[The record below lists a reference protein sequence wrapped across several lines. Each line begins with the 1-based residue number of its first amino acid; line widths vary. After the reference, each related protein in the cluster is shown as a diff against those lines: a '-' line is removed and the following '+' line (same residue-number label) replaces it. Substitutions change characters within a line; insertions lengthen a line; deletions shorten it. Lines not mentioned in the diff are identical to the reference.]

1 MYKVRVTYDFK
12 NDMMFSWFYHS
23 ILYHVDGQKYEDKT
37 EISKLSKSK
46 QKLYHS
52 LYDLVLS
59 DVAYV
64 INEGWAD
71 YTVEPKDNGKGG
83 LFILDIDFPENEKK
97 TYDTY
102 KNINRVIN
110 GYRTMLQMFFT
121 IKIELGGNIGKGI

>member
-83 LFILDIDFPENEKK
+83 LFILDID
-97 TYDTY
+97 
-102 KNINRVIN
+102 I
-110 GYRTMLQMFFT
+110 MFSVFFVLNYL
-121 IKIELGGNIGKGI
+121 IFFIDLNFVMNFIDCV